1 MEKNT
6 LYVSFFS
13 RVAEADG
20 VVVVEAEVGEEV
32 VEGAVEAVEAEEA
45 EVAVE
50 AADEAVTE
58 TEDLDV
64 HPTGSEMI

>member
-32 VEGAVEAVEAEEA
+32 VEWAVLAVES
-45 EVAVE
+45 
-50 AADEAVTE
+50 ADEAVAE
-58 TEDLDV
+58 TEDVDE
-64 HPTGSEMI
+64 HPIGSEVI

>member
-1 MEKNT
+1 M
-6 LYVSFFS
+6 V
-13 RVAEADG
+13 EADG

-50 AADEAVTE
+50 AADKAVAE